1 MLLNT
6 TKKSNK
12 SRLLSIWI
20 MTHIRFVLPFFVLLI
35 CLLIAYITW
44 GNANTNEKKE
54 FRSYFEYQ
62 VRDVNTRIEH
72 RINDYEQILRSV
84 RGFYN
89 SSVFVN
95 RNEFKLFFNSL
106 SINENYPG
114 IQGVGFSQ
122 IVPPGQIKKH
132 ISDVRKEGL
141 PDYKIWPEGKRKFY
155 TSVIYLEPYEKLN
168 LRALGYDM
176 FSEPVRRKAMET
188 ARDSN
193 LTFMSGKVYLIQ
205 ETGESKQTGF
215 LIYLPVYKNGTPHT
229 TIDERR
235 KNILGWVFSPFRFDD
250 FMSGLF
256 GERAS
261 DLDIHIYDSKNI
273 SDKTQMFDSH
283 PNAPVLNEKLTLS
296 NYINFNGQK
305 WTVIISS
312 TTALEARIGTD
323 TSRIILIVGLSLS
336 LLFSLLTWLFVS
348 KRMQAI
354 AAYTA
359 RKEAEERL
367 KDSEDRYR
375 DLVENSKDLIC
386 LHDLNGK
393 LLMVNSAAAKIT
405 GYSTDE
411 LLKMKFSDLLVP
423 KYQYLFDKYLA
434 DIQSNGSTEG
444 IISVLTKNGERRFW
458 NYSSTL
464 RTEGVKKPIVRGIV
478 KDITEQKIAE
488 LELKAKKDELQNY
501 YDEDISGDFVSTPSG
516 QILQC
521 NKTFLNIFGFESKE
535 EALRYPLE
543 KLLKNPSELSKLIES
558 IKDKKRVDMVEG
570 EFVAPDGRIV
580 FVLNNAV
587 GIFNDDGELIKIRV
601 YIVDITPRIIAY
613 EEIRK
618 LSRAVEQNPA
628 SVIITDPS
636 GDIEYVNNKF
646 CEVSGYS
653 SDEVIGQNPRILN
666 SGKQD
671 KKFYENLWNTI
682 LSGKEWK
689 GEFLNKKKNGDLFW
703 ESVLISPLVN
713 EKGDINNFIA
723 SKEDI
728 TERKKSEES
737 LNLFRSLVNQIN
749 DPIEII
755 DPYTAKF
762 INCNDKAFQELG
774 YTRDDFL
781 SLKVMDVDPT
791 ITEDNFPELIKI
803 IRDSGSLIL
812 ESIHRRK
819 DGFEFPVEVNL
830 KVVKLD
836 HDYLIVVSRDITER
850 KRNEKV
856 LINAKEKAEEMNRLK
871 SNFLAN
877 MSHELRTPLIGILGF
892 SELLQSD
899 IKNEEQLEMIQTIH
913 TGGKRL
919 LRTLNQVLNLSSV
932 ESEKYELQLAKC
944 NILEQIKS
952 AQELFKAVAEEKKL
966 HIELK
971 LPDEEIFING
981 NNELL
986 DSILDNLIN
995 NAINYTERGK
1005 ITISAAQL
1013 NNKAVIDITDTGIG
1027 ISETDQQIIFQEF
1040 RQASE
1045 GFTRKF
1051 QGTGLGLTIAKKYT
1065 EMMDGTIQLKSI
1077 PGEGSTFT
1085 LTFPLC

>member
-1 MLLNT
+1 
-6 TKKSNK
+6 
-12 SRLLSIWI
+12 
-20 MTHIRFVLPFFVLLI
+20 
-35 CLLIAYITW
+35 
-44 GNANTNEKKE
+44 
-54 FRSYFEYQ
+54 
-62 VRDVNTRIEH
+62 
-72 RINDYEQILRSV
+72 
-84 RGFYN
+84 
-89 SSVFVN
+89 
-95 RNEFKLFFNSL
+95 
-106 SINENYPG
+106 
-114 IQGVGFSQ
+114 
-122 IVPPGQIKKH
+122 
-132 ISDVRKEGL
+132 
-141 PDYKIWPEGKRKFY
+141 
-155 TSVIYLEPYEKLN
+155 
-168 LRALGYDM
+168 
-176 FSEPVRRKAMET
+176 
-188 ARDSN
+188 
-193 LTFMSGKVYLIQ
+193 
-205 ETGESKQTGF
+205 
-215 LIYLPVYKNGTPHT
+215 
-229 TIDERR
+229 
-235 KNILGWVFSPFRFDD
+235 
-250 FMSGLF
+250 
-256 GERAS
+256 
-261 DLDIHIYDSKNI
+261 
-273 SDKTQMFDSH
+273 
-283 PNAPVLNEKLTLS
+283 
-296 NYINFNGQK
+296 
-305 WTVIISS
+305 
-312 TTALEARIGTD
+312 
-323 TSRIILIVGLSLS
+323 
-336 LLFSLLTWLFVS
+336 
-348 KRMQAI
+348 
-354 AAYTA
+354 
-359 RKEAEERL
+359 
-367 KDSEDRYR
+367 
-375 DLVENSKDLIC
+375 
-386 LHDLNGK
+386 
-393 LLMVNSAAAKIT
+393 MVNSAAAKIT

-458 NYSSTL
+458 NYSCTL

-587 GIFNDDGELIKIRV
+587 GIFNDDGEMIKIRV

-944 NILEQIKS
+944 NILGQIKS

-971 LPDEEIFING
+971 LPDEAIFING